1 MKHIGFFQGGEFFLT
16 EEKKPRYSN
25 ESRGYKTKGYSYK
38 ERYIHDKNCPECG
51 GNSIYKDEWAT
62 QISYKCMKRSC
73 RYNWFEPKV
82 FPTKEEKEL
91 LIAEKTALENELL
104 NETE

>member
-1 MKHIGFFQGGEFFLT
+1 MVEQ
-16 EEKKPRYSN
+16 KKPHYGG

-38 ERYIHDKNCPECG
+38 DRYVKDKPCPECG
-51 GNSIYKDEWAT
+51 GLSAYRDEWNT

-82 FPTKEEKEL
+82 PSKVEVPKPKSIDEA
-91 LIAEKTALENELL
+91 AET
-104 NETE
+104 NETSETK